1 MVMGLK
7 ISSQKQ
13 NLDCYNDA
21 MIGSNES
28 EPSRCWQND
37 ASIGSDIFS
46 KRSVFYTR
54 EKAVNHSIMM
64 KSYNDETRSSEG
76 RM

>member
-7 ISSQKQ
+7 ISSQ

-28 EPSRCWQND
+28 EPSRWWQND

-46 KRSVFYTR
+46 KHSVFYTR
-54 EKAVNHSIMM
+54 EKAV
-64 KSYNDETRSSEG
+64 SESFNYDVIL
-76 RM
+76 